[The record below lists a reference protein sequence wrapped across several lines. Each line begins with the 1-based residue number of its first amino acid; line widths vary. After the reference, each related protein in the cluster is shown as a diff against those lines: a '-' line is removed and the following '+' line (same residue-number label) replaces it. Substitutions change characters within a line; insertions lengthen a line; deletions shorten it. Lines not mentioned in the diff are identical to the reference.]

1 MLAFLEQQGHMQA
14 AQQKHLTQQNQTFL
28 RSLQHSLSREKEWIK
43 SIWTT
48 RKINYNT
55 PVYDERIVFICVYS

>member
-14 AQQKHLTQQNQTFL
+14 AQQQHLTHQNQTFL
-28 RSLQHSLSREKEWIK
+28 RSLQYSLSRKKEWIK

-48 RKINYNT
+48 RMIN
-55 PVYDERIVFICVYS
+55 

>member
-14 AQQKHLTQQNQTFL
+14 AQQQHLTQQNQTFL

-48 RKINYNT
+48 RKIN
-55 PVYDERIVFICVYS
+55 